1 MERSNIP
8 FHDQVCYRILIYLCG
23 EYNRPELAVQVLL
36 KMRRMGIQLNAVTY
50 GIYHWA
56 LMQGDW
62 PSNARICAIDLWRR
76 VRLRIEVCALFREYS
91 RIDSYNRQNVNL
103 NNTNYDE
110 RLCNADE
117 GSDGDDSLTQSV
129 QAFSISNNF
138 NTTKDFDHKKVFF

>member
-23 EYNRPELAVQVLL
+23 EYNRPELATQVLL

-50 GIYHWA
+50 GIYHWT

-62 PSNARICAIDLWRR
+62 PSNARIRAFDLWRR

-91 RIDSYNRQNVNL
+91 KIDFYNGHNVTL
-103 NNTNYDE
+103 NNYNESREEVSDVDE
-110 RLCNADE
+110 SPTR
-117 GSDGDDSLTQSV
+117 SV
-129 QAFSISNNF
+129 QALSVSNNSLSTF
-138 NTTKDFDHKKVFF
+138 NATKEFDDEKVFLL